1 MLKIA
6 VAAALIIA
14 IGTGSAIAGITLT
27 HAAFARASAIN
38 GKLIEG
44 QRAEIEVLHK
54 RSQALLLNLQSRSS
68 TEMAAVSQ
76 KPVRG

>member
-27 HAAFARASAIN
+27 HAAFVRASAAN

-44 QRAEIEVLHK
+44 QRAEIEALHR
-54 RSQALLLNLQSRSS
+54 RSQALLMNLQQR
-68 TEMAAVSQ
+68 TQMADVQVA
-76 KPVRG
+76 KRG

>member
-6 VAAALIIA
+6 IAATLIVV

-27 HAAFARASAIN
+27 HAAFARSAAIN

-44 QRAEIEVLHK
+44 QRVEIEALHK
-54 RSQALLLNLQSRSS
+54 RSQALLMNLQQRSQVADVQ
-68 TEMAAVSQ
+68 AAT
-76 KPVRG
+76 RG